1 MSSEPVI
8 LDLYCCQGGASE
20 GYVLRGFQVFG
31 VDIEPQA
38 RYPFPFHQGDALDVL
53 RRLIAGDAIPF
64 RQGAF
69 GVIQWMR
76 LEDFDAIHASP
87 PCQLY
92 SLTHRINKSDFP
104 DLIGPTRELL
114 EQTGLPYVIENVM
127 EAAPE
132 LREPVML
139 CGEMFG
145 IETYRHRLFEA
156 NWPLEAPEHPAHVAK
171 TTKMGRRPVEGEYM
185 HVVGNFS
192 GVEKARQV
200 MGMSWANR
208 DGLREAIPPVYT
220 EHVGGQLMRHL
231 RERSEAA

>member
-1 MSSEPVI
+1 MSRPKL

-20 GYVLRGFQVFG
+20 GYVLRGFEVFG
-31 VDIEPQA
+31 VDNQPQP

-53 RRLIAGDAIPF
+53 RRLIAGEAIPF
-64 RQGAF
+64 QLGAF
-69 GVIQWMR
+69 GIIRWMR

-114 EQTGLPYVIENVM
+114 ELTGLPYVIENVM
-127 EAAPE
+127 DAASE
-132 LREPVML
+132 LIEPGML

-145 IETYRHRLFEA
+145 IATYRHRLFES
-156 NWPLEAPEHPAHVAK
+156 NVPMEFPEHPEHVAR
-171 TTKMGRRPVEGEYM
+171 TAKMGRPPKPGEYM

-192 GVEKARQV
+192 GVDRAREV
-200 MGMSWANR
+200 MGMSWASR
-208 DGLREAIPPVYT
+208 DGLREAIPPVYS
-220 EHVGGQLMRHL
+220 EYIGGQLLRHVRGL
-231 RERSEAA
+231 AA